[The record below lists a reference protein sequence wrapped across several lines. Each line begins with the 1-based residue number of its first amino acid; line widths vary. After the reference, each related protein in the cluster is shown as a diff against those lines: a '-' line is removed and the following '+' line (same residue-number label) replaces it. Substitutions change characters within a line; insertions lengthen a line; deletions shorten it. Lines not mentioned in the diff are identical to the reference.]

1 MTITNSILGTTFFTL
16 TGTHGTHVA
25 IGVFWLLLM
34 YVRSF
39 QPQDPETR
47 PAWFVGNVVHILV
60 FIAAIVLS
68 GYVVIEL
75 AWTLEAGGLSPGT
88 LGRFARAQ
96 ALAIVGAVAS
106 LAGLVQLARTRGP
119 YAFGEANAIDVE
131 MMGLYWH
138 FVDIVW
144 IVIFTAVY
152 LLEYI

>member
-39 QPQDPETR
+39 QPQDAESR
-47 PAWFVGNVVHILV
+47 RFWFVRNVIHILV
-60 FIAAIVLS
+60 FVAAIVLS
-68 GYVVIEL
+68 GYAIIEL
-75 AWTLEAGGLSPGT
+75 AWTLEASGASAAT
-88 LGRFARAQ
+88 FAKYARGN
-96 ALAIVGAVAS
+96 ALALIGAAAS
-106 LAGLVQLARTRGP
+106 LFGLFRLGRTRGP
-119 YAFGEANAIDVE
+119 YAFNEANAIDVE

-152 LLEYI
+152 LLEYV